1 MIKVASSSGIS
12 GLDGSG
18 GGNDDDSGGG
28 DDDKLHRMIILIM
41 ILYIIYHINLICHHI
56 IYLVLS
62 PIEYLSYALFSLSF
76 LKHDTSS

>member
-18 GGNDDDSGGG
+18 GGNDDDN
-28 DDDKLHRMIILIM
+28 DDDDTLHRMIILIM

-62 PIEYLSYALFSLSF
+62 PVEYLSYTLFSLSF

>member
-1 MIKVASSSGIS
+1 MASSSGIS

-18 GGNDDDSGGG
+18 GGNDDD
-28 DDDKLHRMIILIM
+28 DKLHRMIILIM
-41 ILYIIYHINLICHHI
+41 ILYINFHINLIYHI

-62 PIEYLSYALFSLSF
+62 PIEYLSYTLFRLSF